1 LCGLETAAAAMPCYI
16 AAQSGAFYEL
26 LFVLIN
32 VLGQFT
38 PSADASWQHWLTA
51 LPVHVSQILYAVY
64 PNWSP
69 EMSKLLSRK
78 IAPSPMPAEISVV
91 DLIDT
96 YFTAYNSARLREACQ
111 LLSRDIMKEGV
122 TVAMSLSGAM
132 TPAGLGVSVLAPLM
146 RHGFIDWMISTG
158 ANLYHDIHYGLGLD
172 LYSSSP
178 FLDDVKLREEGRIRI
193 YDIVFGY
200 DVLLETDAFIRE
212 ILKAEPFQKRMS
224 TAEFH
229 YLLGKYLH
237 AIEQQIGVKNSC
249 LLATAY
255 ECGVPIYTSS
265 PGDSSIGMNV
275 AALALEG
282 YQLVIDPS
290 LDVNETAAIAY
301 AARDT
306 GNSDI
311 EGKSAALII
320 GGGSPKNF
328 LLQTQPQ
335 LHEVLGLEERG
346 HDFFIQVTDARPD
359 TGGLS
364 GATPSE
370 AVSWGKVD
378 PHELPSTIV
387 CYTDSTI
394 ALPIMTAYIIS
405 QCPSRPLKR
414 LYDRRG
420 EMLATLSRDYAAAKA
435 DPNRFV
441 GSPVA
446 RPALEEPRQVV
457 ATYPCGTPIG
467 NGKR

>member
-1 LCGLETAAAAMPCYI
+1 
-16 AAQSGAFYEL
+16 
-26 LFVLIN
+26 
-32 VLGQFT
+32 
-38 PSADASWQHWLTA
+38 
-51 LPVHVSQILYAVY
+51 
-64 PNWSP
+64 
-69 EMSKLLSRK
+69 MSKLLSHK
-78 IAPSPMPAEISVV
+78 IAPAPIPAEISVV
-91 DLIDT
+91 DLIDG
-96 YFTAYNSARLREACQ
+96 YFTAYNSARLREICH
-111 LLSRDIMKEGV
+111 LLSRDVMQEGV

-132 TPAGLGVSVLAPLM
+132 TPAGFGVSVLAPLM
-146 RHGFIDWMISTG
+146 RHGFVDWMISTG
-158 ANLYHDIHYGLGLD
+158 ANLYHDMHYGLGLS
-172 LYSSSP
+172 LYSSNP
-178 FLDDVKLREEGRIRI
+178 FLDDVKLRQENRIRI

-212 ILKAEPFQKRMS
+212 ILRAEPFQKRMG

-229 YLLGKYLH
+229 HLLGKYVREVEKQL
-237 AIEQQIGVKNSC
+237 GVQNSC

-282 YQLVIDPS
+282 SKLVIDPS

-301 AARDT
+301 AARES
-306 GNSDI
+306 GNPEI
-311 EGKSAALII
+311 EGKSAAVII

-346 HDFFIQVTDARPD
+346 HDYFVQITDARPD

-378 PHELPSTIV
+378 PDELPSTIV

-394 ALPIMTAYIIS
+394 ALPIMTAYVIN
-405 QCPSRPLKR
+405 QCAPRPLKR
-414 LYDRRG
+414 LYDRRE
-420 EMLATLSRDYAAAKA
+420 EMLAKLQADYLAAKA
-435 DPNRFV
+435 SADQEREFATLAETV
-441 GSPVA
+441 KA
-446 RPALEEPRQVV
+446 KAEKREPI
-457 ATYPCGTPIG
+457 ATYPCGTPIR
-467 NGKR
+467 K